1 MHTMSEGTQEA
12 AGSRELACVLCG
24 RVHAD
29 LGIIGNKYVMKG
41 IYFHTFCVTFSSG
54 LLQRGSDGSS
64 HFCTQDLI
72 RTVRQAEQTVS
83 TGPEQGAL
91 CQERHGKLSLVQRK
105 QSQPFQPAPGE
116 SPAPVDEPCSPGSS
130 AECHPAL
137 PSPCALPRGAGP
149 AA

>member
-72 RTVRQAEQTVS
+72 RTVRQAEQTLCFVC
-83 TGPEQGAL
+83 GNFGATIT
-91 CQERHGKLSLVQRK
+91 C
-105 QSQPFQPAPGE
+105 
-116 SPAPVDEPCSPGSS
+116 
-130 AECHPAL
+130 AEAGCDRSFHL
-137 PSPCALPRGAGP
+137 PCASEGECVTQYFGEFR
-149 AA
+149 